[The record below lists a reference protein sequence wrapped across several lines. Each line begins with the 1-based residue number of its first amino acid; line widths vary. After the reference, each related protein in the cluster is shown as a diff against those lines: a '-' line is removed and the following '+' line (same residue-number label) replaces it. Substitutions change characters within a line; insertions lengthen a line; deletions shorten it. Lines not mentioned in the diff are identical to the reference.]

1 MEARLRHAIALG
13 LLGISLNPLLVVSAV
28 ESMGQE
34 PTRERDTPKSAPK
47 DSSSSRASNGTVSD
61 PRKSDGTSETAM
73 KKAGD
78 QADPGV
84 YRIGIE
90 DDLLISVW
98 KEPDLSTSVV
108 VRPDGMI
115 TLPLLND

>member
-13 LLGISLNPLLVVSAV
+13 VLGILLNPLFVVSAV

-47 DSSSSRASNGTVSD
+47 NSGSSRASIETVA
-61 PRKSDGTSETAM
+61 PLKSAGTSETAM
-73 KKAGD
+73 KKASD

-98 KEPDLSTSVV
+98 KEPDLST
-108 VRPDGMI
+108 I
-115 TLPLLND
+115 